1 MGTDLWQQTVT
12 FAVEGVP
19 VPKARVLRSDQAYD
33 EVRARAP
40 GPARCRKQAAAI
52 TGEIAPQKN
61 SSQNWAQRSCAQS
74 SRSTGSSHT
83 PTTSGY
89 YLEILEDD
97 PRAIFTA
104 AARAQSAVDFLR
116 QQLLAS
122 PQRILRLPFEAS
134 KLTTGGAACVNI
146 FATTAASLSSTM
158 TEVTRS
164 LSRP

>member
-12 FAVEGVP
+12 LAVEGVP

-83 PTTSGY
+83 PTTSGTTSR
-89 YLEILEDD
+89 YLRTI
-97 PRAIFTA
+97 PRQSSRRPRGRSRRSVFCASNSWR
-104 AARAQSAVDFLR
+104 ARN
-116 QQLLAS
+116 
-122 PQRILRLPFEAS
+122 E
-134 KLTTGGAACVNI
+134 
-146 FATTAASLSSTM
+146 SSD
-158 TEVTRS
+158 S
-164 LSRP
+164 LSRRANSLQEAPHA

>member
-12 FAVEGVP
+12 LAVEGVP

-83 PTTSGY
+83 PTTSGTTSR
-89 YLEILEDD
+89 YLRTI
-97 PRAIFTA
+97 PRQSSRRPTA
-104 AARAQSAVDFLR
+104 LHQ
-116 QQLLAS
+116 
-122 PQRILRLPFEAS
+122 I
-134 KLTTGGAACVNI
+134 N
-146 FATTAASLSSTM
+146 
-158 TEVTRS
+158 
-164 LSRP
+164 